1 MSESLTKE
9 RILEAAQKE
18 FVLNGFNGARMRAIA
33 DTAQVNKGLLHYH
46 FGCKENLFE
55 KVFVYVFR
63 KSMQAFQDIL
73 LTEGSLFDSIES
85 YVCLHID
92 KLIENPFIPIYILQ
106 ETNRDP
112 KKLVK
117 LMGHEINNSIIH
129 QFEKRIEK
137 EILAGKIKPI
147 DPRHFVVSMMS
158 MVVFPFLEQPLLE
171 TILQMDKQAYRSFL
185 EERKKFI
192 PAFIKAALEINPS
205 AEAIENLA
213 NSQK

>member
-1 MSESLTKE
+1 MSYMDTKE
-9 RILEAAQKE
+9 RILQAAQQE

-33 DTAQVNKGLLHYH
+33 NTAQVNKGLLHYH

-63 KSMQAFQDIL
+63 KSMQAFEEIIQLD
-73 LTEGSLFDSIES
+73 GSLIESIER

-92 KLIENPFIPIYILQ
+92 KLLENPFIPIYILQ

-117 LMGHEINNSIIH
+117 LMGHEMGNSIMH
-129 QFEKRIEK
+129 KFEERIKK
-137 EILAGKIKPI
+137 EVEAGTIKPI
-147 DPRHFVVSMMS
+147 DSRQFVVSLMS

-171 TILQMDKQAYRSFL
+171 TLFEMDKKAYRDFL

-192 PAFIKAALEINPS
+192 PAFIKAALSLPDN
-205 AEAIENLA
+205 ALA
-213 NSQK
+213 T

>member
-1 MSESLTKE
+1 MGEIDTKE
-9 RILEAAQKE
+9 RILQAAQKE

-33 DTAQVNKGLLHYH
+33 NTAQVNKGLLHYH

-55 KVFVYVFR
+55 KVFVYVFQ
-63 KSMQAFQDIL
+63 KNMQAFEEIIQLDD
-73 LTEGSLFDSIES
+73 SLIES
-85 YVCLHID
+85 IQRYVSLHID

-117 LMGHEINNSIIH
+117 LMGHEMGNSIMH
-129 QFEKRIEK
+129 KFEERIKREV
-137 EILAGKIKPI
+137 EAGTIKPI
-147 DPRHFVVSMMS
+147 DSRQFVVSLMS

-171 TILQMDKQAYRSFL
+171 TLFEMDKKAYRVFL

-192 PAFIKAALEINPS
+192 PAFIKAALSLPDS
-205 AEAIENLA
+205 ALA
-213 NSQK
+213 T

>member
-1 MSESLTKE
+1 MDTKE
-9 RILEAAQKE
+9 RILQAAQQE

-33 DTAQVNKGLLHYH
+33 NTAQVNKGLLHYH

-63 KSMQAFQDIL
+63 KSMQAFEEIIQLD
-73 LTEGSLFDSIES
+73 GSLIESIER

-92 KLIENPFIPIYILQ
+92 KLLENPFIPIYILQ

-117 LMGHEINNSIIH
+117 LMGHEMGNSIMH
-129 QFEKRIEK
+129 KFEERIKK
-137 EILAGKIKPI
+137 EVEAGTIKPI
-147 DPRHFVVSMMS
+147 DSRQFVVSLMS

-171 TILQMDKQAYRSFL
+171 TLFEMDKKAYRDFL

-192 PAFIKAALEINPS
+192 PAFIKAALSLPDN
-205 AEAIENLA
+205 ALA
-213 NSQK
+213 T

>member
-1 MSESLTKE
+1 MSDMDTKE
-9 RILEAAQKE
+9 RILQAAQQE

-33 DTAQVNKGLLHYH
+33 NTAQVNKGLLHYH

-63 KSMQAFQDIL
+63 KSMQAFEEIIQLD
-73 LTEGSLFDSIES
+73 GSLIESIER
-85 YVCLHID
+85 YICLHID
-92 KLIENPFIPIYILQ
+92 KLLENPFIPIYILQ

-117 LMGHEINNSIIH
+117 LMGHEMGNSIMH
-129 QFEKRIEK
+129 KFEERIKK
-137 EILAGKIKPI
+137 EVEAGTIKPI
-147 DPRHFVVSMMS
+147 DSRQFVVSLMS

-171 TILQMDKQAYRSFL
+171 TLFEMDKKAYRDFL

-192 PAFIKAALEINPS
+192 PAFIKAALSLPDN
-205 AEAIENLA
+205 ALA
-213 NSQK
+213 T

>member
-1 MSESLTKE
+1 MGEIDTKE
-9 RILEAAQKE
+9 RILQAAQKE

-33 DTAQVNKGLLHYH
+33 NTAQVNKGLLHYH

-55 KVFVYVFR
+55 KVFVYVFQ
-63 KSMQAFQDIL
+63 KNMQAFEEIIQLDD
-73 LTEGSLFDSIES
+73 SLIES
-85 YVCLHID
+85 IQRYVSLHID

-117 LMGHEINNSIIH
+117 LMGHEMGNSIMH
-129 QFEKRIEK
+129 KFEERIKK
-137 EILAGKIKPI
+137 EVEAGTIKPI
-147 DPRHFVVSMMS
+147 DSRQFVVSLMS

-171 TILQMDKQAYRSFL
+171 TLFEMDKKAYRDFL

-192 PAFIKAALEINPS
+192 PAFIKAALSLPDN
-205 AEAIENLA
+205 ALA
-213 NSQK
+213 T

>member
-1 MSESLTKE
+1 MSDMDTKE
-9 RILEAAQKE
+9 RILQAAQQE

-33 DTAQVNKGLLHYH
+33 NTAQVNKGLLHYH

-63 KSMQAFQDIL
+63 KSMQAFEEIIQLD
-73 LTEGSLFDSIES
+73 GSLIESIER

-92 KLIENPFIPIYILQ
+92 KLLENPFIPIYILQ

-117 LMGHEINNSIIH
+117 LMGHEMGNSIMH
-129 QFEKRIEK
+129 KFEERIKK
-137 EILAGKIKPI
+137 EVEAGTIKPI
-147 DPRHFVVSMMS
+147 DSRQFVVSLMS

-171 TILQMDKQAYRSFL
+171 TLFEMDKKAYRDFL

-192 PAFIKAALEINPS
+192 PAFIKAALSLPDN
-205 AEAIENLA
+205 ALA
-213 NSQK
+213 T